1 MASQAIRWKPS
12 SRCQRRSRPAL
23 LIKGW
28 SKAHHNWEDMR
39 KHVQSEVQ
47 NGSKWFKIFK
57 VIKGKWDGESSESSL
72 KSCEILWIKI
82 MLVLSHG
89 NIEPRAPRLAC
100 VLVFDLLRF
109 ILKNKMCD
117 KTFYIQKW
125 QRGLGQERKSVSFKE
140 RVCPQGNQMPACA
153 HETEGTLNCTGTN
166 QRKFPLHALST
177 KEDKIANMMCCRTI
191 F

>member
-1 MASQAIRWKPS
+1 
-12 SRCQRRSRPAL
+12 
-23 LIKGW
+23 
-28 SKAHHNWEDMR
+28 MR

-117 KTFYIQKW
+117 KTFYIQK
-125 QRGLGQERKSVSFKE
+125 
-140 RVCPQGNQMPACA
+140 
-153 HETEGTLNCTGTN
+153 
-166 QRKFPLHALST
+166 
-177 KEDKIANMMCCRTI
+177 
-191 F
+191 